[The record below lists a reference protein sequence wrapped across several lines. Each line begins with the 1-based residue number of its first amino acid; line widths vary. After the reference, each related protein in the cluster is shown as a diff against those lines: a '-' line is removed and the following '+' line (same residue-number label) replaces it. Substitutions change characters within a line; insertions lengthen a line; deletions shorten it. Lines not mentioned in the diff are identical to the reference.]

1 MSDRYDDPAGAGSSG
16 ASWGG
21 GADRAEHGSDGPS
34 GFLRGVGVV
43 VVAAVIGVLLLPSAT
58 RAPLDVTTAS
68 QSTPTSTS
76 PPTTAAPPRSTTT
89 TLATIVPGAAT
100 IRVLVANGT
109 GIKNLAGGTSTYL
122 RSRGFLTLAATN
134 ATTQVTS
141 TRVYAVSGPAVS
153 ATTVVEALG
162 LASSA
167 IEPTGAPVPVPST
180 SGATVVVVAGPD
192 LARLAPSGSTTS
204 STGATI
210 G

>member
-1 MSDRYDDPAGAGSSG
+1 
-16 ASWGG
+16 
-21 GADRAEHGSDGPS
+21 
-34 GFLRGVGVV
+34 V

-100 IRVLVANGT
+100 IHVLVANGT
-109 GIKNLAGGTSTYL
+109 AIKSLAAGTSTYL
-122 RSRGFLTLAATN
+122 RSRGFLTLTATN
-134 ATTQVTS
+134 ATAQVTS
-141 TRVYAVSGPAVS
+141 TRVYAVSGPAIS
-153 ATTVVEALG
+153 ATTVVDALG

-167 IEPTGAPVPVPST
+167 IEPTGTPVPVPST
-180 SGATVVVVAGPD
+180 AGATVVVVAGPD

-204 STGATI
+204 STGATS